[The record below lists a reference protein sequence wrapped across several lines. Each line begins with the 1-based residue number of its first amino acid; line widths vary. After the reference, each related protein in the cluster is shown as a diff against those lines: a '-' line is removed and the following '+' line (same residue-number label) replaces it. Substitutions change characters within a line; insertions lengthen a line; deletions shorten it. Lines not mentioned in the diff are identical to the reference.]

1 MAPTVKPAGPT
12 IASPTIEDTLQDFL
26 RAPLFVPVRAEA
38 EARETAIDLFRSYV
52 YYHGHSGLSP
62 TEQQLLER
70 YFHLKVPEHRG
81 FHQIFGPAKIPS
93 LLPDFL
99 CFLSCEI
106 SPVAS
111 QKFVVATCR
120 TMEELMLWL
129 TKEGHIDGETGERAA
144 YDCAQAARNLPRAM
158 RALRRLHREAQEWSD
173 EEIRWTSEGES
184 EKFKIVRLAPGAIW
198 LQNDEGTR
206 VGPLKIS
213 DKIKRDLEVGWEVHC
228 SLIKL
233 RSQWQLTGL
242 GGIFPYPR
250 Q

>member
-1 MAPTVKPAGPT
+1 
-12 IASPTIEDTLQDFL
+12 
-26 RAPLFVPVRAEA
+26 
-38 EARETAIDLFRSYV
+38 
-52 YYHGHSGLSP
+52 
-62 TEQQLLER
+62 
-70 YFHLKVPEHRG
+70 
-81 FHQIFGPAKIPS
+81 
-93 LLPDFL
+93 
-99 CFLSCEI
+99 
-106 SPVAS
+106 
-111 QKFVVATCR
+111 
-120 TMEELMLWL
+120 
-129 TKEGHIDGETGERAA
+129 
-144 YDCAQAARNLPRAM
+144 M